1 MTAAALDAAGPDAR
15 ALAHRGRTTV
25 ADRVVV
31 KVAQHAAE
39 QIDGTGGVRR
49 RKLGVPLSSDRHADV
64 ATDIDGD
71 LVVVRVRLAVQ
82 WPHPVRTVARQVREH
97 ITSEVYR
104 ITGREVAEVDVSVP
118 RLLVSGEPENERREV
133 H

>member
-1 MTAAALDAAGPDAR
+1 MTVPTDPR
-15 ALAHRGRTTV
+15 ELAWRGRTTI
-25 ADRVVV
+25 ADKVVV
-31 KVAQHAAE
+31 KVAQQAAE

-49 RKLGVPLSSDRHADV
+49 RRLGVPMSSDRHAEV
-64 ATDIDGD
+64 QTDIDGD

-97 ITSEVYR
+97 ITAEVYR
-104 ITGREVAEVDVSVP
+104 ITGREVAEVDIRVP
-118 RLLVSGEPENERREV
+118 RLIVSADDEHDRREV